1 MELECYLM
9 GGQYHQVGTRGV
21 LSLDDSGQLSFTL
34 DKEAAT
40 RGRLKWVEKALG
52 AGDVH
57 DRLESGENVVV
68 FDTSVRGKKLKW
80 PWNFRGRV
88 FRVEDDAGRTWTV
101 SLVTPGGGL
110 MYVLTA
116 GTGLPQEWKAA
127 LSEAGAKSRAAV
139 RRLPSAPVRRGSGP
153 S

>member
-9 GGQYHQVGTRGV
+9 NGQTDQVGTSGMLR
-21 LSLDDSGQLSFTL
+21 LDESGRLSFTL
-34 DKEAAT
+34 QQDAGT
-40 RGRLKWVEKALG
+40 RGKLKWIEKAL
-52 AGDVH
+52 ASSDVH
-57 DRLESGENVVV
+57 DRVESGEKVVV
-68 FDTSVRGKKLKW
+68 FDTPVQGKKIKW

-88 FRVEDDAGRTWTV
+88 FKIDDDESRSWTV

-127 LSEAGAKSRAAV
+127 LSEAGAS
-139 RRLPSAPVRRGSGP
+139 
-153 S
+153 

>member
-9 GGQYHQVGTRGV
+9 NGQYDQVGTSGMLR
-21 LSLDDSGQLSFTL
+21 LDESGRLSFTL
-34 DKEAAT
+34 DRDAGT
-40 RGRLKWVEKALG
+40 RGKLTWIDKALSTSG
-52 AGDVH
+52 VRDRVEAGEKVT
-57 DRLESGENVVV
+57 V
-68 FDTSVRGKKLKW
+68 FDTSIQGKIKW

-88 FRVEDDAGRTWTV
+88 LKVEDDSGRSWTV

-127 LSEAGAKSRAAV
+127 LAGAGAN
-139 RRLPSAPVRRGSGP
+139 
-153 S
+153 